1 MNHAVVKN
9 TMTMKWLYIL
19 FSFAIILFSC
29 KKKEEAKPKTDEE
42 LAIENVSRIWKVKT
56 ISTNVPDDKAL
67 YSTIVF
73 KLNTDGTYS
82 QLNPTNAKNP
92 PAKKE
97 SGTWRFA
104 NTARTEIILDE
115 GTSETR
121 TLFNL
126 IIPSASASTLG
137 FSFEGLGNKNVKII
151 IEIVLSSE

>member
-1 MNHAVVKN
+1 MQWLKN
-9 TMTMKWLYIL
+9 TIPMKYLYIV

-29 KKKEEAKPKTDEE
+29 KKKEEAKPKTEEE
-42 LAIENVSRIWKVKT
+42 LAIETVSRIWKVKT

-82 QLNPTNAKNP
+82 QLNPSNAKNP

-104 NTARTEIILDE
+104 NTARTEIVLDE

-121 TLFNL
+121 TLSNL
-126 IIPSASASTLG
+126 IMPSASASTLG

-151 IEIVLSSE
+151 IEIVLFSE

>member
-42 LAIENVSRIWKVKT
+42 LAIETVSRIWKVKT

-82 QLNPTNAKNP
+82 QLNPSNAKNP

-104 NTARTEIILDE
+104 NTARTEIVLDE

-121 TLFNL
+121 TLSNL

-151 IEIVLSSE
+151 IEIVLFSE